1 MVTSGALY
9 RRRFSGMGETR
20 SMTGGFDEIVYNN
33 IKREEE
39 DVRSLHF
46 SYSVT
51 SESQPPSRK
60 SSFRIRRANGDK
72 SETDSRSVISD
83 GVNMIIL
90 FCSGFNTASRL
101 ILLLWDTLIGYKF
114 KVS

>member
-9 RRRFSGMGETR
+9 RKRFSGIAETR
-20 SMTGGFDEIVYNN
+20 SMTGGFDNIVYNS

-51 SESQPPSRK
+51 SESQPPSRVA
-60 SSFRIRRANGDK
+60 SFRIRRASSAK
-72 SETDSRSVISD
+72 SEIDARSVISD
-83 GVNMIIL
+83 GVNTIYFI
-90 FCSGFNTASRL
+90 TAFTQLRHSH
-101 ILLLWDTLIGYKF
+101 Y
-114 KVS
+114 

>member
-1 MVTSGALY
+1 
-9 RRRFSGMGETR
+9 
-20 SMTGGFDEIVYNN
+20 MTGGFDEIGHKN

-51 SESQPPSRK
+51 SESLPPSRR

-72 SETDSRSVISD
+72 SETDGRSVISD
-83 GVNMIIL
+83 GVNIMIL
-90 FCSGFNTASRL
+90 FYGFNTASRF
-101 ILLLWDTLIGYKF
+101 LLSTDIVIGHKL